1 LKSGAAGQGHCR
13 LFLVAAA
20 KDFIDLLVN
29 LGDNLRRY
37 GKLGMA

>member
-1 LKSGAAGQGHCR
+1 MRLQNRELPGGSTAFAILDILFD
-13 LFLVAAA
+13 LFL
-20 KDFIDLLVN
+20 K